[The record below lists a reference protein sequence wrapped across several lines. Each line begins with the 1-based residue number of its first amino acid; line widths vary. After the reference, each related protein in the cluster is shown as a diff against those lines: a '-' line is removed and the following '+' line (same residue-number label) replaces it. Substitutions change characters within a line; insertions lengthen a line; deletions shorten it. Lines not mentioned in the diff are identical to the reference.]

1 MPNDSKIF
9 TEKLNGS
16 LNGKHK
22 SLVNV
27 WTTLDFSLTLSLT
40 LKILVSMFHNHI
52 CLGLSKRDVT
62 PEATK
67 TVIERECSGISTA
80 IVGR

>member
-1 MPNDSKIF
+1 
-9 TEKLNGS
+9 
-16 LNGKHK
+16 
-22 SLVNV
+22 
-27 WTTLDFSLTLSLT
+27 
-40 LKILVSMFHNHI
+40 MFYNHI